1 MLFDTHAHV
10 QFKAFSQDHHE
21 VIERSLAQGMRLVL
35 PSTQLDTSKKAVH
48 LSKEYEALYAAVG
61 IHPIH
66 ALEERF
72 DHEAFRALAKDAKT
86 VAIGEVG
93 LDHFRQKGK
102 TEEGRAAEFEKQEE
116 VLKAFLAL
124 AQEVNKPV
132 ILHCRN
138 AYDALYTFLDAYPNL
153 RAVVHCF
160 TGVWAEARKFLHRGF
175 LIGITGI
182 VTYPD
187 ALNVHEVVR
196 KTPLDRLLLET
207 DSPYLT
213 PVPHRGERN
222 EPLFV
227 EYTARKIA
235 ELKGISFEE
244 VAKRTW
250 ENAEEFLVKGRSGG

>member
-1 MLFDTHAHV
+1 MLFDTHTHL
-10 QFKAFSQDHHE
+10 QFKAFTKDRE
-21 VIERSLAQGMRLVL
+21 DVLTRSLNAGMTLVL
-35 PSTQLDTSKKAVH
+35 PSTQADTSRKAVQ
-48 LSKEYEALYAAVG
+48 LSHEHAGVWAAVG

-66 ALEERF
+66 VLQERF
-72 DHEAFRALAKDAKT
+72 DHDAFLKLAQDEKT

-93 LDHFRQKGK
+93 LDRYHLKGGEEEFRKQKETLG
-102 TEEGRAAEFEKQEE
+102 
-116 VLKAFLAL
+116 AFLDL
-124 AQEVNKPV
+124 AQEVGKPA

-138 AYDALYTFLDAYPNL
+138 AYGELFDFLGAFPNL

-160 TGVWAEARKFLHRGF
+160 TGVWEEARRFLHRGF

-222 EPLFV
+222 EPLYV

-235 ELKGISFEE
+235 ELKGLSFEE
-244 VAKRTW
+244 VAKRTR
-250 ENAEEFLVKGRSGG
+250 ENAIIFFNLA